1 MAWCLLAQFCI
12 ERAVTYGNC
21 AGTETTRLLP
31 AGQRCADYCYSFVIL
46 EHNL

>member
-12 ERAVTYGNC
+12 ERAVTNGNC
-21 AGTETTRLLP
+21 AGTEATRLLP
-31 AGQRCADYCYSFVIL
+31 ASQRRADHCHSFVIL